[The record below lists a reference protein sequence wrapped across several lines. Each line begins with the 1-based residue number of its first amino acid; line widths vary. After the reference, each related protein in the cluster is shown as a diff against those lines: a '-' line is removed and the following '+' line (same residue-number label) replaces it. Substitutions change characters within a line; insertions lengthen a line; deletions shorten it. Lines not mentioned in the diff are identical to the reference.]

1 MKIKIFSLAVL
12 CAISTFSF
20 ADKTI
25 KPVINGKTYNSFDLN
40 LKTLPKPQKIIK
52 GEPDECNGGNFP
64 DEHDFG
70 SYTVNDNNRIQTVR
84 MLKNNAVIFYG
95 QKIDSTITK
104 ANFQKMFKG
113 KIRSDEEDTNRFHA
127 SSEQDEYKSIT
138 FYFKNN
144 HLDHYDLWVDDC

>member
-95 QKIDSTITK
+95 QKIDASMTK
-104 ANFQKMFKG
+104 ANFQKMFKN
-113 KIRSDEEDTNRFHA
+113 KASQDNPNRFSA
-127 SSEQDEYKSIT
+127 SSEEDEYKSIS

-144 HLDHYDLWVDDC
+144 HLDHYVLWVNDC